1 MRRILYRTR
10 YITFISTRYTMK
22 ALWHVGTDISME
34 ICEAFKEEVIL
45 DQLFGRYQ
53 ELLQVKINEMLFS
66 VNDKPTIT

>member
-1 MRRILYRTR
+1 
-10 YITFISTRYTMK
+10 MK